1 MRGQVVDIMN
11 VRGEKIAKGISNY
24 SSEEIKLIMGHQSCE
39 IESILHYKDY
49 DVVVHANN
57 MVIIGGDCYG

>member
-1 MRGQVVDIMN
+1 MEYVSFV
-11 VRGEKIAKGISNY
+11 
-24 SSEEIKLIMGHQSCE
+24 
-39 IESILHYKDY
+39 ILHYKDY

>member
-1 MRGQVVDIMN
+1 
-11 VRGEKIAKGISNY
+11 
-24 SSEEIKLIMGHQSCE
+24 MGHQSCE